1 MLICWTMSLP
11 IWDNKLSGFFGFA
24 PPPQMWIQPPF
35 LFLLQTLGSI
45 QTPWVDTALLPL
57 TDDFEALQ
65 AAVTAMTHMDF
76 SVPSHD
82 VHFSLYSIGPSLC
95 SGMVNIFINHWS
107 TTSHDTSNCRRLTLS
122 LCTSKI
128 KSLHSSKI
136 LNTKWSHSSYNLKFW
151 VWGTSSALVLLPF
164 TLREFNSCYYK
175 CSHTRWTFE

>member
-11 IWDNKLSGFFGFA
+11 IWDKLSSLDSPPSPNVNPTSFSFSFA
-24 PPPQMWIQPPF
+24 DS
-35 LFLLQTLGSI
+35 GKHK
-45 QTPWVDTALLPL
+45 TPWVDTALLPL

-76 SVPSHD
+76 QFRPMTSS
-82 VHFSLYSIGPSLC
+82 SLFNRTQLC

-151 VWGTSSALVLLPF
+151 VWGTSSALSFCHLHYV
-164 TLREFNSCYYK
+164 TFNSCYYK